1 MPILD
6 TVPMNVLLA
15 ATFGPDRAA
24 IAPDEWEVALWC
36 GDPADDSSFEQT
48 GGGYARVTVDSDDFP
63 AYASLTDGST
73 FVLVEFAAA
82 SAEWVDETTHWV
94 LIDPAGNIG
103 PYGELSEPLDVTGAG
118 TFDPVAVTLFFDDP
132 TEEPS

>member
-24 IAPDEWEVALWC
+24 IAPDTWDVALWV
-36 GDPADDSSFEQT
+36 GDPADETSVEQD
-48 GGGYARVTVDSDDFP
+48 GPGYARVSVDSDDFP

-73 FVLVEFAAA
+73 SVLVTFGA
-82 SAEWVDETTHWV
+82 STGEWTAETTHWV
-94 LIDPAGNIG
+94 LIDPAGNLG
-103 PYGELSEPLDVTGAG
+103 PYGELTEPLEVTGAG
-118 TFDPVAVTLFFDDP
+118 TFDPVLVTLFIDDP